1 MIILS
6 NSFTDKTDE
15 GCLKVAN
22 SLVKRIKKAYPDV
35 TVISYDRKCKYT
47 DIYLPI
53 NKLLINGRLIS
64 ILNKMK
70 QSVLYIPYPAPT
82 LTTSLRIWILSLFS
96 RAGLKV
102 MLVQCGKMNIIAK
115 LLLKCSKADV
125 IAISKQAFD
134 FYRSIVGN
142 KVRYLKTGVDTKKFV
157 PVSSEKVKE
166 LKIKYGFDPEKPIV
180 LHVGHMKYG
189 RNISV
194 LTEINKK
201 YQVLLVVSTLTK
213 DDQDKSLKEQL
224 VNGSNIK
231 IIDDYIS
238 NIEEIYQMSDVYF
251 FPVQDSSNCIDVP
264 LSCLEAASCNKPVVT
279 TDYGE
284 MMEFKGKEGF
294 FFIESFEQNEL
305 NRVLDKALLSEVNTR
320 KNVIGYDWENSISA
334 LI

>member
-6 NSFTDKTDE
+6 NSLTDKTDE

-22 SLVKRIKKAYPDV
+22 SLVKRIKKSYPDV
-35 TVISYDRKCKYT
+35 TIISYDRKCKDT

-53 NKLLINGRLIS
+53 NKLLLNGRLIS
-64 ILNKMK
+64 ILNKIK
-70 QSVLYIPYPAPT
+70 QPVLYIPYPAPT
-82 LTTSLRIWILSLFS
+82 LTTSLRIWILSLFARS
-96 RAGLKV
+96 GLKV
-102 MLVQCGKMNIIAK
+102 MLVQHGKMNKIAK
-115 LLLKCSKADV
+115 LLLKCSKAEV
-125 IAISKQAFD
+125 FSVSNQAYE
-134 FYRSIVGN
+134 FYHSIIGDRVT
-142 KVRYLKTGVDTKKFV
+142 YLKTGVDTKKFV
-157 PVSSEKVKE
+157 PVSSEKGKE
-166 LKIKYGFDPEKPIV
+166 LKVKYGFDPEKPIV

-189 RNISV
+189 RNVGEMMKID
-194 LTEINKK
+194 NK

-213 DDQDKSLKEQL
+213 DEQDEALREQL
-224 VNGSNIK
+224 LNCSNIK
-231 IIDDYIS
+231 IIDNYIS

-251 FPVQDSSNCIDVP
+251 FPVQDGSNCIDVP

-305 NRVLDKALLSEVNTR
+305 NCLIDKALLSEFNTR
-320 KNVIGYDWENSISA
+320 KIVIGYDWENSISG